1 MRRWR
6 VKEQQ
11 NDKRY
16 RGSEGLR
23 GRGRRGSDWENC
35 DKKKD
40 GSAGWKNEMRAWLEN
55 VGQKRGN
62 VGKKGEE
69 WVERAERRVV
79 RTGWEKV
86 SVDRE
91 IMRNYT
97 LWEERETESSISSH
111 STSYLCLLCKLLI
124 ISQSLLPFLFSPFVL
139 YSNFWNKFCLIVSH
153 LLHILPSLISISFYL
168 CWSSFW
174 SLFNLSSFLFPS
186 MFSWAWSS
194 LVISWTCVVHS
205 LIFSPLSCSSLQFSF
220 WISLTLVRSFAFYF
234 FSLTPVWSLIVFYF
248 LFETAVPV

>member
-1 MRRWR
+1 
-6 VKEQQ
+6 
-11 NDKRY
+11 
-16 RGSEGLR
+16 
-23 GRGRRGSDWENC
+23 
-35 DKKKD
+35 
-40 GSAGWKNEMRAWLEN
+40 
-55 VGQKRGN
+55 
-62 VGKKGEE
+62 
-69 WVERAERRVV
+69 
-79 RTGWEKV
+79 
-86 SVDRE
+86 
-91 IMRNYT
+91 MRNYT

-234 FSLTPVWSLIVFYF
+234 FSLTQTFGVWLCFIFCLKQRFQSKCDNSVKICPVFVWAEDEMTNCKLWLGSFFHFYF
-248 LFETAVPV
+248 LVYKSKDLHARPNI